1 MRYAKEYKIIEG
13 WVGII
18 VLFGF
23 KFICNVK
30 ASIEIMCTTHVIQIG
45 VKKGI

>member
-1 MRYAKEYKIIEG
+1 MRYAKKYKIIEG

-23 KFICNVK
+23 KFICDVK
-30 ASIEIMCTTHVIQIG
+30 GSIEIMCITHVIQIG
-45 VKKGI
+45 VKKRI